1 MAAQPPG
8 GAPGQPGPQG
18 QGTQPAKPAQI
29 PSSVYQSVLDLNSP
43 EKREAA
49 LVELSRKREEF
60 PEVAPILWHSF
71 GTISA
76 LLQEIV
82 SIYPLLTPPR
92 LSPAISNR
100 CCNALALLQC
110 VASHSETRS
119 LFLNSHLGLFLY
131 PFLNTTYAMRQYEY
145 LRLTSLGVIGA
156 LVKMDDSDVISFLLQ
171 TEIIPLCLRI
181 MDNGSEL
188 SKTVATFII
197 QKILLD
203 DMGLNYICA
212 TYERFSTVSS
222 VLSKMVAERPSGR
235 LLKHIVRCYLRLSE
249 NPRAKDALR
258 GCLPAQLRDNTFKDV
273 FAEDQTTKRWVAH
286 LLTNVGT
293 EASAGGG

>member
-1 MAAQPPG
+1 
-8 GAPGQPGPQG
+8 
-18 QGTQPAKPAQI
+18 
-29 PSSVYQSVLDLNSP
+29 
-43 EKREAA
+43 
-49 LVELSRKREEF
+49 
-60 PEVAPILWHSF
+60 
-71 GTISA
+71 
-76 LLQEIV
+76 
-82 SIYPLLTPPR
+82 
-92 LSPAISNR
+92 
-100 CCNALALLQC
+100 
-110 VASHSETRS
+110 
-119 LFLNSHLGLFLY
+119 
-131 PFLNTTYAMRQYEY
+131 
-145 LRLTSLGVIGA
+145 
-156 LVKMDDSDVISFLLQ
+156 MDDSDVISFLLQ

-258 GCLPAQLRDNTFKDV
+258 GCLPTQLRDNTFKDV
-273 FAEDQTTKRWVAH
+273 FTDDPTTKRWVAH
-286 LLTNVGT
+286 LLSNVGT
-293 EASAGGG
+293 ESTATG